1 MKKIWIFL
9 MAVIFLAAMAVSSV
23 NAQDQPAP
31 DQQAQDQ
38 QAPDQQAPDSSAQ
51 DASAQPGVARI
62 SQIDGS
68 ASTQRGDT
76 GDWVAATVNT
86 PVMPGD
92 RVSTGANSRA
102 SVQLDYANI
111 LRLASD
117 ASAKVA
123 TLNRGQIQVQ
133 VGQGLV
139 TYNVLKGSEA
149 AAEIDTPNV
158 AIHPQGEGEYR
169 ILVNNNA
176 ETQVIVRRGSA
187 QITTPQGSTNVGEGQ
202 AITIAGTD
210 TPQYQV
216 TDAPALDSWD
226 SFNSD
231 RNRMITNASS
241 WHNTDRYYTGSEDL
255 DPYGTWSEV
264 PDYGRVWVPAQ
275 NPGWAPYRSGRWVY
289 EPYYGWTWVSYEPW
303 GWAPY
308 HYGRWFVYGG
318 SWAWW
323 PGPVGV
329 YPGYYPVWAPAYVSF
344 FGWGH
349 GGLGIGVGFGFGG
362 GWGHVGWLPI
372 GPGDWYHPWYGRYG
386 GRFNAVNYSNIHNTT
401 IINNYHN
408 GYGPLT
414 RGGAH
419 PYSNLSG
426 LHNNMRIRSGFS
438 SMDANRFGR
447 EAVPAR
453 QQPFNES
460 NLRGGGMLTG
470 KMPIAPTRASY
481 SPTSRAANP
490 STIRNAPAK
499 FFSSSRANAP
509 GSSEAS
515 RIGANSSQRP
525 NSFAR
530 PANGGRSFAAPSNR
544 SAASEPRTNT
554 RAGWNSFGSNRPGS
568 TGSSFSRAPSQQSS
582 HLPAPTT
589 RWHTFTPPQSQSAR
603 GMRQPSQTNRSFTP
617 VNRGNQRS
625 FTPPSSRTYQ
635 PAANNGRS
643 WNTFTPPSRNVQPS
657 RGYSAPNTSSR
668 SLQNNYS
675 RGTASNNYR
684 PPLNLRQPV
693 MSPRN
698 NYSAPRGN
706 FGGNNYR
713 PPSSNSYHAPS
724 GGGYRAPS
732 GGGYRAPSGGSYRA
746 PSGGGYHAPSG
757 ASHSGGGGGSHGGG
771 HPR

>member
-1 MKKIWIFL
+1 MKKIWILL
-9 MAVIFLAAMAVSSV
+9 MAVIFLTAMAVSSV

-31 DQQAQDQ
+31 DQQEQDQ
-38 QAPDQQAPDSSAQ
+38 QAPDQQAQ
-51 DASAQPGVARI
+51 DASSQDASQQPGVARI

-169 ILVNNNA
+169 ILVNNGA

-210 TPQYQV
+210 NPQYQV
-216 TDAPALDSWD
+216 TDAPARDSWD
-226 SFNSD
+226 NFNSD
-231 RNRMITNASS
+231 RNRSITNAAS
-241 WHNTDRYYTGSEDL
+241 WNNTDRYYTGSEDL

-323 PGPVGV
+323 PGPVAV

-349 GGLGIGVGFGFGG
+349 GGFGIGVGFGFGG
-362 GWGHVGWLPI
+362 GWGHVGWLPT
-372 GPGDWYHPWYGRYG
+372 GPCDWYHPWYGRYG
-386 GRFNAVNYSNIHNTT
+386 GRFNAVNYTNIHNTT

-419 PYSNLSG
+419 PYSNLSA
-426 LHNNMRIRSGFS
+426 LHNNMRIRSGFT

-447 EAVPAR
+447 EAVPAH
-453 QQPFNES
+453 QQSFNES

-499 FFSSSRANAP
+499 FFTSSRVNAS
-509 GSSEAS
+509 GSREAS
-515 RIGANSSQRP
+515 RFSP
-525 NSFAR
+525 NTAQHSNNFAR
-530 PANGGRSFAAPSNR
+530 PATSERSFAAPSNR
-544 SAASEPRTNT
+544 SVASEPRANT
-554 RAGWNSFGSNRPGS
+554 RAGWSSFGSNRPAS
-568 TGSSFSRAPSQQSS
+568 TGSSFSRAPSQQSNR
-582 HLPAPTT
+582 LPAPST

-603 GMRQPSQTNRSFTP
+603 GMQQPSQTSRSLAP

-625 FTPPSSRTYQ
+625 FTPPSSRTSQ
-635 PAANNGRS
+635 PAANNGRG
-643 WNTFTPPSRNVQPS
+643 WNSFTPPSRNTQPS
-657 RGYSAPNTSSR
+657 RGFSAPNTTSR
-668 SLQNNYS
+668 SFQNGYS
-675 RGTASNNYR
+675 RGNNSYNYR

-698 NYSAPRGN
+698 AYSAPRGN
-706 FGGNNYR
+706 SGSNNYR
-713 PPSSNSYHAPS
+713 APSSNS
-724 GGGYRAPS
+724 YRAPS
-732 GGGYRAPSGGSYRA
+732 GGGYRAPSGGGSRA
-746 PSGGGYHAPSG
+746 PSGGGSHAPSG
-757 ASHSGGGGGSHGGG
+757 GSHGGGGGGSHGGG
-771 HPR
+771 HHR